1 MCGDG
6 YGGVCVVRV
15 VSVWGR
21 GWWCVCGDGGEC
33 VVMWIVVDCGDGDG
47 YSTIPPTGAGSVVPC
62 MTTLVSE
69 FGEGDEKGKIM
80 GIFRSLGALA
90 RAFGPFAA
98 SAGE

>member
-1 MCGDG
+1 M
-6 YGGVCVVRV
+6 
-15 VSVWGR
+15 
-21 GWWCVCGDGGEC
+21 
-33 VVMWIVVDCGDGDG
+33 VMGIPL
-47 YSTIPPTGAGSVVPC
+47 SPPPTGAGSVVPC